1 MNNNVTSNTTDKE
14 KTRDYWSTHMRQW
27 EESNLSQ
34 EAYCTKAGIKY
45 NTFVYWR
52 GLLRSEVAQA
62 TQKQFIPVL
71 LSENKVTPSDIPR
84 SIQIKLLTGH
94 IVSVPLSLDI
104 KEIAT
109 LIHLLGARH
118 A

>member
-1 MNNNVTSNTTDKE
+1 MNNVTSSTAAKQKTKE
-14 KTRDYWSTHMRQW
+14 YWSMHMKQW
-27 EESNLSQ
+27 EESKLSQ
-34 EAYCTKAGIKY
+34 EAYCTKVGIKY

-52 GLLRSEVAQA
+52 GLLRSEAAQA
-62 TQKQFIPVL
+62 TQKQFVPVQ
-71 LSENKVTPSDIPR
+71 LSANKVPPSDIPR

-94 IVSVPLSLDI
+94 IVSIPLSLDI

>member
-1 MNNNVTSNTTDKE
+1 MNNVTSTTADKE
-14 KTRDYWSTHMRQW
+14 KTRDYWSTHMKEW
-27 EESNLSQ
+27 EESKLSQ
-34 EAYCTKAGIKY
+34 EAYCNKAGIKY

-62 TQKQFIPVL
+62 TQKQFVPVQ
-71 LSENKVTPSDIPR
+71 LSANKVTQSDIPR

-94 IVSVPLSLDI
+94 IVSIPLSLDI

-109 LIHLLGARH
+109 LIHLLGSRH